1 MITCSTSFLNPFN
14 TLGYA
19 IVIQLERKKRRK
31 MHISEEDDEQLR
43 RRLKLLTLREMEY
56 ENRMRKEAIL
66 LSQKRKKHI
75 KNWII

>member
-1 MITCSTSFLNPFN
+1 M
-14 TLGYA
+14 LGYMM
-19 IVIQLERKKRRK
+19 VKNLERKRRRK
-31 MHISEEDDEQLR
+31 LHISEEDDEQLR

-66 LSQKRKKHI
+66 LSQKRKKHT

>member
-1 MITCSTSFLNPFN
+1 M
-14 TLGYA
+14 LGYMM
-19 IVIQLERKKRRK
+19 VKNLDRKRRRK
-31 MHISEEDDEQLR
+31 VHLSEEDDEQLR

-66 LSQKRKKHI
+66 LSQKRKKHT

>member
-1 MITCSTSFLNPFN
+1 MMVKN
-14 TLGYA
+14 
-19 IVIQLERKKRRK
+19 LERKRRRK
-31 MHISEEDDEQLR
+31 VHLSEEDDEQLR

-66 LSQKRKKHI
+66 LSQKRKKHT